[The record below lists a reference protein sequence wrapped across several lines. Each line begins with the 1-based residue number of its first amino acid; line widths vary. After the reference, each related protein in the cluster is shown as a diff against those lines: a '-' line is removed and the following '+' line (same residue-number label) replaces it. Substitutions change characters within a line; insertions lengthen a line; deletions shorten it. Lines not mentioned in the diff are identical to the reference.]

1 MCYDRGQACQSY
13 RVRFLC
19 GKPGKQ
25 PLTGD
30 TLASVARFLQLA
42 AMHCEFGWRGQP
54 PPSISVTWCSCQV
67 LDGEPFYDTGTV
79 GGSSELAG
87 ASRAPPCPYAF
98 QEGEGPIQGNQGA
111 VDGADLPAACPRP
124 PRDTQPMASL
134 DAIILN
140 PVPEVLVSKGWKWS
154 VSSRGHLAIS
164 RRQSLG
170 MGVFWKRRLT
180 ATVNNS

>member
-1 MCYDRGQACQSY
+1 MDGVNLTTEVVYKRGQDYRFVCYDRGQACQSY

-42 AMHCEFGWRGQP
+42 AIHCEFGRRGQP
-54 PPSISVTWCSCQV
+54 PPGISVTWCSCQV

-87 ASRAPPCPYAF
+87 ASGAPPCPYAF
-98 QEGEGPIQGNQGA
+98 QEGEGPIQGNRGA
-111 VDGADLPAACPRP
+111 VDGADLPAARP
-124 PRDTQPMASL
+124 HRDT
-134 DAIILN
+134 
-140 PVPEVLVSKGWKWS
+140 
-154 VSSRGHLAIS
+154 
-164 RRQSLG
+164 
-170 MGVFWKRRLT
+170 
-180 ATVNNS
+180 